1 MKIFRFDRE
10 VGHRIEQFGS
20 TNVILSAIA
29 RLAAETQVS
38 CMYIGPEGTV
48 GYHPAVTPQLF
59 LVVQGEGWV
68 RGQAAQP
75 VSICAGQAAFWQA
88 GEGHACGSAAG
99 MTAMVIENGGLDPGK
114 FMVAEE

>member
-20 TNVILSAIA
+20 TNVILSGIT
-29 RLAAETQVS
+29 RLIGEAHVS
-38 CMYIGPEGTV
+38 CMQIGPDGMV

-68 RGQAAQP
+68 RGEAAEQVP
-75 VSICAGQAAFWQA
+75 IRAGQAAFWQA
-88 GEGHACGSAAG
+88 GEGHASGSATG
-99 MTAMVIENGGLDPGK
+99 MTVIVIESASIHP
-114 FMVAEE
+114 AEGPSP